1 MPQSQRAAGSPF
13 PALLA
18 KLGSPG
24 THFSPTIAFFK
35 TCVFRGKFQKGDG
48 LGRIL
53 GYLGKPTCTQTFP
66 NQFQPVWPR
75 TTNTNEKAMREC
87 LGNFGKLWETLENLG
102 KPTKTKLFQKIPTG
116 PEQKQPHFGNWVN
129 FAKDTDLQS
138 FLSMPLSVCRCIC
151 VYIGLCVFRCVYIMR
166 ARFYPNLGLQAAV

>member
-1 MPQSQRAAGSPF
+1 MPQNQRAAGSPF

-87 LGNFGKLWETLENLG
+87 LGNFGNFGKLWDTNEKNTN
-102 KPTKTKLFQKIPTG
+102 
-116 PEQKQPHFGNWVN
+116 GN
-129 FAKDTDLQS
+129 S
-138 FLSMPLSVCRCIC
+138 PLSYKGIEPVLKSAFS
-151 VYIGLCVFRCVYIMR
+151 GLKSAHIRSI
-166 ARFYPNLGLQAAV
+166 